1 LGVAE
6 AAPGRVTS
14 RWAAAALLERALDFD
29 FTRPRA
35 FLALGAVYVASRIP
49 WLDLGYGTDP
59 DAWRVALSAHHL
71 LGAGEYLPS
80 RLPGYPLHEFVTVP
94 LVKGGWVWTNL
105 STALVSLLG
114 VYIFAR
120 LAADFGEL
128 SRVDRRLPARGALT
142 VAFAFAPLLWINS
155 VTTIDYM
162 WALTA
167 ILGSYLLTTRGR
179 PGLAGACLGLAVGF
193 RMTSGAVA
201 LPLGLLL
208 WRGPPAGRAGGRAR
222 DLGRFL
228 GALVAVSLLAYLP
241 VIAVYGLRFLNFY
254 DASVTWQS
262 FLNRLGKDAL
272 GILGALAVLAGLG
285 FSWRNLR
292 RLPEDLRSDPH
303 VLVWVAV
310 VVLYFVSFARLPHE
324 IAYLI
329 PVFPFGLFL
338 MARYFRPVALRAAL
352 AVILL
357 AGFVDITSPGDT
369 VNLDTFANARLGE
382 GMLLSDLD
390 TLHNQMDFADEVW
403 QAEVPPHSVVL
414 TGFIFPELALLHR
427 DELRLGVLDRDYG
440 AISMLS
446 DRGEAV
452 DEGRDIRYVWLLK
465 YDDFLALRQQ
475 GYRFYYVVDARRST
489 AGLFDYRPPYF
500 GAKKLDLERES
511 PSAGRGAA
519 QTER

>member
-6 AAPGRVTS
+6 AAPRRASPPWTV
-14 RWAAAALLERALDFD
+14 AAALLERALDLD

-49 WLDLGYGTDP
+49 WLNLGYGTDP

-71 LGAGEYLPS
+71 LDAAEYLPS
-80 RLPGYPLHEFVTVP
+80 RLPGYPLHEFVTAVF
-94 LVKGGWVWTNL
+94 VKGGWVWTNL
-105 STALVSLLG
+105 STVLVSLLG
-114 VYIFAR
+114 VYLFAR
-120 LAADFGEL
+120 IASEL
-128 SRVDRRLPARGALT
+128 RLPARGALT
-142 VAFAFAPLLWINS
+142 IAFAFAPLLWINS
-155 VTTIDYM
+155 VTTMDYM

-167 ILGSYLLTTRGR
+167 ILGSYLLTMKGR
-179 PGLAGACLGLAVGF
+179 PGLAGACLGLAAGF
-193 RMTSGAVA
+193 RVTSGAVA
-201 LPLGLLL
+201 IPLGLLL
-208 WRGPPAGRAGGRAR
+208 WRQQRLRELP
-222 DLGRFL
+222 RFVA
-228 GALVAVSLLAYLP
+228 ALVAVSLLAYSP

-272 GILGALAVLAGLG
+272 GVLGALAVLAGLA

-292 RLPEDLRSDPH
+292 RLPQDLRVDPH
-303 VLVWVAV
+303 VLVWVTV

-324 IAYLI
+324 IAYLT

-338 MARYFRPVALRAAL
+338 MARYFRPFALRAAL

-369 VNLDTFANARLGE
+369 VNMDTFTEARLGG

-390 TLHNQMDFADEVW
+390 TLRSQMDFADEVRE
-403 QAEVPPHSVVL
+403 AEVPPSSVVM
-414 TGFIFPELALLHR
+414 TGFIFPELAVLHR
-427 DELRLGVLDRDYG
+427 DDLRFDILDRDYG

-452 DEGRDIRYVWLLK
+452 DEARDIRYVWLLK
-465 YDDFLALRQQ
+465 YEDFLALRKE
-475 GYRFYYVVDARRST
+475 GYHFFYVVDARRST
-489 AGLFDYRPPYF
+489 ASLFDYRPPYF
-500 GAKKLDLERES
+500 GAEKLDLARES
-511 PSAGRGAA
+511 PSAGKGAA
-519 QTER
+519 KTER

>member
-1 LGVAE
+1 
-6 AAPGRVTS
+6 VTS
-14 RWAAAALLERALDFD
+14 PWGAAAALGERALDFD

-35 FLALGAVYVASRIP
+35 FLALGALYVASRIP
-49 WLDLGYGTDP
+49 WLNLGYGTDP

-71 LGAGEYLPS
+71 LDAGEYLPS

-94 LVKGGWVWTNL
+94 LVEGGWVWTNL
-105 STALVSLLG
+105 STVLVSLLG
-114 VYIFAR
+114 VYLFAR
-120 LAADFGEL
+120 LAAEL
-128 SRVDRRLPARGALT
+128 RLPARGALT

-155 VTTIDYM
+155 VTTMDYM
-162 WALTA
+162 WALTC
-167 ILGSYLLTTRGR
+167 ILASYLLTIKER
-179 PGLAGACLGLAVGF
+179 PGLAGACLGLAAGF
-193 RMTSGAVA
+193 RLTSSAVA

-208 WRGPPAGRAGGRAR
+208 WRAGRAR
-222 DLGRFL
+222 DIPRFV
-228 GALVAVSLLAYLP
+228 GALLAVSLLAYSP

-272 GILGALAVLAGLG
+272 GILGALVVLAGLA

-338 MARYFRPVALRAAL
+338 MARYFRPAALRAAL

-390 TLHNQMDFADEVW
+390 TLRNQMDFADEVW
-403 QAEVPPHSVVL
+403 EAETPSHSVVL
-414 TGFIFPELALLHR
+414 TGFIFPELAILHR
-427 DELRLGVLDRDYG
+427 DELHLGVLDHDYS

-452 DEGRDIRYVWLLK
+452 DEARDVRYVWLLK
-465 YDDFLALRQQ
+465 YDDFLVLRQQ

-489 AGLFDYRPPYF
+489 AGLFDYRPSYF

-511 PSAGRGAA
+511 PSAGKGAA
-519 QTER
+519 KTER

>member
-1 LGVAE
+1 LGIAE
-6 AAPGRVTS
+6 AARERLTS
-14 RWAAAALLERALDFD
+14 PWTAAATLLERAPEFD

-35 FLALGAVYVASRIP
+35 FLALGAVYVVSRIP

-71 LGAGEYLPS
+71 LDAAEYLPS
-80 RLPGYPLHEFVTVP
+80 RLPGYPLHEFVTAIF
-94 LVKGGWVWTNL
+94 VKGGWAWTNL
-105 STALVSLLG
+105 STVLVSLLG
-114 VYIFAR
+114 VYLFAR
-120 LAADFGEL
+120 LAAEL
-128 SRVDRRLPARGALT
+128 RLPARGAIT
-142 VAFAFAPLLWINS
+142 VAFAFGPLLWINS
-155 VTTIDYM
+155 VTTMDYM

-167 ILGSYLLTTRGR
+167 ILGSYLLTIKER
-179 PGLAGACLGLAVGF
+179 PGLAGACLGLAAGF
-193 RMTSGAVA
+193 RLTSGAVA
-201 LPLGLLL
+201 LPLALLL
-208 WRGPPAGRAGGRAR
+208 WRTGRTR
-222 DLGRFL
+222 DLPRFL
-228 GALVAVSLLAYLP
+228 AALLAVSLLAYSP

-272 GILGALAVLAGLG
+272 GILGALAVLAGLA

-292 RLPEDLRSDPH
+292 RLPDDLRGDAH

-324 IAYLI
+324 IAYLT

-338 MARYFRPVALRAAL
+338 MARYFRPFALRAAL

-357 AGFVDITSPGDT
+357 AGFVDITSPGDA
-369 VNLDTFANARLGE
+369 VNMDTFAEARLGG

-390 TLHNQMDFADEVW
+390 TLRSQMDFADEVRE
-403 QAEVPPHSVVL
+403 AEVPPHSVVM
-414 TGFIFPELALLHR
+414 TGFIFPELTVLYR
-427 DELRLGVLDRDYG
+427 GDLRLGILDRDYG

-452 DEGRDIRYVWLLK
+452 DEARDVRYVWLLE
-465 YDDFLALRQQ
+465 YDNFLALEEQ
-475 GYRFYYVVDARRST
+475 GYHFYYVVDARRST
-489 AGLFDYRPPYF
+489 PGLFEYRPPYF

-511 PSAGRGAA
+511 PSAGKGAA
-519 QTER
+519 KTER

>member
-1 LGVAE
+1 MGVAE
-6 AAPGRVTS
+6 AAPRRVTS
-14 RWAAAALLERALDFD
+14 PWGAATALLERALDFD

-35 FLALGAVYVASRIP
+35 FLALGAVYLVSRIP
-49 WLDLGYGTDP
+49 WLNLGYGTDP

-71 LGAGEYLPS
+71 LDAGEYLPS

-120 LAADFGEL
+120 LAADRG
-128 SRVDRRLPARGALT
+128 LPARGALA

-155 VTTIDYM
+155 VTTMDYM

-167 ILGSYLLTTRGR
+167 ILGSYWLTTRGR

-193 RMTSGAVA
+193 RMTSGAMA

-208 WRGPPAGRAGGRAR
+208 WRDGRAR
-222 DLGRFL
+222 DLPRFL
-228 GALVAVSLLAYLP
+228 GALVAVSLVAYSP

-272 GILGALAVLAGLG
+272 GILGALAVLAGLA

-292 RLPEDLRSDPH
+292 HLPEDVRGDPH

-310 VVLYFVSFARLPHE
+310 LVLYFVSFARLPHE

-338 MARYFRPVALRAAL
+338 MARYFRPAALRAAL

-369 VNLDTFANARLGE
+369 VNLDTFVNARLGE

-390 TLHNQMDFADEVW
+390 TLRNQMDFADEVW
-403 QAEVPPHSVVL
+403 QAEVPPHSVVM
-414 TGFIFPELALLHR
+414 TGFIFPELTVLHR
-427 DELRLGVLDRDYG
+427 HELRFGILDRDYG
-440 AISMLS
+440 AISMVS

-452 DEGRDIRYVWLLK
+452 DEERDIRYVWLLK

-500 GAKKLDLERES
+500 GAEKLDLERES
-511 PSAGRGAA
+511 PSAGKGAA
-519 QTER
+519 KTQR

>member
-1 LGVAE
+1 MDVAE
-6 AAPGRVTS
+6 AAPARVTS
-14 RWAAAALLERALDFD
+14 PWGAAAALVERALDFD

-49 WLDLGYGTDP
+49 WLNLGYGTDP

-71 LGAGEYLPS
+71 LDAGEYLPS
-80 RLPGYPLHEFVTVP
+80 RLPGYPLHEFITVP
-94 LVKGGWVWTNL
+94 LVEGGWVWTNL
-105 STALVSLLG
+105 STVLVSLLG
-114 VYIFAR
+114 IYIFAR
-120 LAADFGEL
+120 LAA
-128 SRVDRRLPARGALT
+128 DRRLPARGALT

-155 VTTIDYM
+155 VTTMDYL

-167 ILGSYLLTTRGR
+167 ILGSYWLITRGR

-208 WRGPPAGRAGGRAR
+208 WSEKRSR
-222 DLGRFL
+222 DLPRFL
-228 GALVAVSLLAYLP
+228 GALVAVSLLAYSP

-254 DASVTWQS
+254 DTSVTWQS

-272 GILGALAVLAGLG
+272 GILGALAVLAGLA
-285 FSWRNLR
+285 FSWKNLR
-292 RLPEDLRSDPH
+292 RLPEDLRGDPH

-338 MARYFRPVALRAAL
+338 MARYFRPAALRAAL

-369 VNLDTFANARLGE
+369 VNLHTFANARLGE

-390 TLHNQMDFADEVW
+390 TLRNQTDFADEVW
-403 QAEVPPHSVVL
+403 QAEVPPHSVVM
-414 TGFIFPELALLHR
+414 TGFIFPELTVLHR
-427 DELRLGVLDRDYG
+427 HELRFGILDRDYG

-465 YDDFLALRQQ
+465 YDDFLVLRQQ

-489 AGLFDYRPPYF
+489 AGLFDYRPDYF
-500 GAKKLDLERES
+500 GAKKLDLARES
-511 PSAGRGAA
+511 PSSGKGAA
-519 QTER
+519 QTQR